1 MIVGSLFSGLGGL
14 DVACEWQWGAHTAWQ
29 LDLTGERI
37 RRRHWPDAIQVVG
50 DVQAVDPA
58 ALLPVDVLCG
68 GFPCQDLSVAGDMA
82 GLDGARSGL
91 YREVLRF
98 ARVLA
103 PRFVVMENV
112 PGLLSYMP
120 RLCRDFRGLG
130 YGLTWAICE
139 AADAGYPHLR
149 RRVFVL
155 ATRGGG
161 DVGLVPVDQGRR
173 WTGQDDMRP
182 WTTITASEDR
192 GRRVSLARRDD
203 PDMLTEQV
211 RPWATPAAGAPNEGE
226 DPATW
231 HARRARI
238 LAEKGILNGEP
249 LGQQAR
255 CWPTVTVNDSK
266 NCGAPSQHER
276 NSDALNVAVQHSGKR
291 LNPAWVEA
299 LMALP
304 LGWTDTEGPR
314 LTVDRNAP
322 AVRGRYPEGWDRTQP
337 WPGYAWEPSRT
348 LPDGDP
354 VPGRPARIRALGNA
368 VVPQQAHLAL
378 SAMLAPRQ
386 GSLWGAR

>member
-1 MIVGSLFSGLGGL
+1 MAEGGAPAVIVGSLFSGLGGL

-37 RRRHWPDAIQVVG
+37 RRRHWPDARQIVG
-50 DVQAVDPA
+50 DVQTVDPA
-58 ALLPVDVLCG
+58 ALPPVDVLCG

-98 ARVLA
+98 AQALA

-120 RLCRDFRGLG
+120 RLCRDFRALG
-130 YGLTWAICE
+130 YGLTWAVCE

-155 ATRGGG
+155 ATKGGG
-161 DVGLVPVDQGRR
+161 DVGLVPVDQKQR
-173 WTGQDDMRP
+173 WTG
-182 WTTITASEDR
+182 E
-192 GRRVSLARRDD
+192 GR
-203 PDMLTEQV
+203 E
-211 RPWATPAAGAPNEGE
+211 WATPSCNDYKGSTQEGQ
-226 DPATW
+226 
-231 HARRARI
+231 RR
-238 LAEKGILNGEP
+238 
-249 LGQQAR
+249 GQLSEHVIIV
-255 CWPTVTVNDSK
+255 P
-266 NCGAPSQHER
+266 G
-276 NSDALNVAVQHSGKR
+276 DALVRLPDDVDGWYVPAGHCGKAEVIGINGDQIDVRWPSGEIEPVPVEWVQHAGKR
-291 LNPAWVEA
+291 LAPEWVEA

-304 LGWTDTEGPR
+304 MGWTDTEGPR
-314 LTVDRNAP
+314 LTVDRHAP
-322 AVRGRYPEGWDRTQP
+322 SVRGRYPEGWDRTQP

-386 GSLWGAR
+386 GSLWGST